1 MRLLG
6 GALLTAALILLAG
19 CSASTAQKID
29 KYATMR
35 AWEFYRTDIKYGY
48 FDEKTGVRL
57 AGNFQPTMLPL
68 RIADNDE
75 WMDFTAEK
83 RGGYIIF
90 GNRLHRKTFP
100 TGLEPIA
107 EFIAWA
113 DLPATQRTASAKK
126 LNARDEFTSIN
137 ARVVAENGTG
147 EPLLVFKKNSLSF
160 TSPSTYSI
168 DIPNAKEMLRRAF
181 IWNSSVPEPKVSD

>member
-1 MRLLG
+1 MRFWAG
-6 GALLTAALILLAG
+6 TVVTAALVVLAG

-29 KYATMR
+29 KFATLR

-57 AGNFQPTMLPL
+57 AGNFQPAMLPL

-90 GNRLHRKTFP
+90 GNRLQRKTFP

-113 DLPATQRTASAKK
+113 DLPTTQRTVSAKK
-126 LNARDEFTSIN
+126 LNARDEFTSIK
-137 ARVVAENGTG
+137 ARVVTENGTG
-147 EPLLVFKKNSLSF
+147 EPLLIFKKSSLSF

-168 DIPNAKEMLRRAF
+168 DLPNAREMVRRAF
-181 IWNSSVPEPKVSD
+181 IWNSAAESKVPD